1 MSIRRFNDEENIKTE
16 ATILNIKKEPL
27 ENIPHLTLVGNKLV
41 YRLSERDKV
50 YGLGENVRGL
60 NKRGWVYES
69 YCSDDPSHTQ
79 DKVSLY
85 GAHNF
90 LLIDGE
96 ESIGIFIDAAGRVK
110 YDVGFTNNE
119 ILEITLEEDKIDL
132 YIIEEV
138 TVNKVVQE
146 FRALIGKSY
155 VPPKWAFGYQQSRW
169 SYADENEVLEMAEL
183 FKEKDIPLEAIYLD
197 IDYMERFKNFTIDKD
212 KFKNFEVMVEKLKKD
227 NIKAVPIIDAGV
239 KIEKGYETYEEGIK
253 NNYFCNDIDGKP
265 FVAAVWPGVVHF
277 PDFLNKDARL
287 WFGKKCKFLVD
298 KGIEGFWND
307 MNEPAI
313 FYSEKR
319 LQEAY
324 KYIEGTKNKNLDIYS
339 FFKLKDSILG
349 LSNNIDD
356 YKSFYHNID
365 GEKVQHNK
373 IHNLYGYNMTK
384 SAAEGL
390 DSIDENKRF
399 LLFSR
404 ASSIGMHR
412 YGGIWT
418 GDNNSLWEHLEM
430 NIKMMP
436 NLNICGYMY
445 TGADTGGFGGH
456 CTEDLLTRWMEFS
469 IFTPLLRNHSAMGT
483 RRQEPFAFNEK
494 TEKNIKNIIKFRY
507 RLIPYLYSEYMKAI
521 ENNDMLF
528 KPLSFVYDDEIS
540 REIEDQLI
548 VGDSIMIAPIYKQNA
563 KGRYVYLPEEMAMI
577 KIKDGN
583 VFEEKIMSKG
593 HHYIEIKLDE
603 FIIFVRQ
610 DKILPLANKANKVN
624 DIKLDKLEVVSFIK
638 NEGKYE
644 LYDDDGISKA
654 YLKGINNKLVV
665 ALDKELKNISIQGD
679 IKVKEL
685 KIIAINK
692 NVIKKNMVL
701 EE

>member
-1 MSIRRFNDEENIKTE
+1 
-16 ATILNIKKEPL
+16 
-27 ENIPHLTLVGNKLV
+27 
-41 YRLSERDKV
+41 
-50 YGLGENVRGL
+50 
-60 NKRGWVYES
+60 
-69 YCSDDPSHTQ
+69 
-79 DKVSLY
+79 
-85 GAHNF
+85 
-90 LLIDGE
+90 
-96 ESIGIFIDAAGRVK
+96 
-110 YDVGFTNNE
+110 
-119 ILEITLEEDKIDL
+119 
-132 YIIEEV
+132 
-138 TVNKVVQE
+138 
-146 FRALIGKSY
+146 
-155 VPPKWAFGYQQSRW
+155 
-169 SYADENEVLEMAEL
+169 
-183 FKEKDIPLEAIYLD
+183 
-197 IDYMERFKNFTIDKD
+197 
-212 KFKNFEVMVEKLKKD
+212 
-227 NIKAVPIIDAGV
+227 
-239 KIEKGYETYEEGIK
+239 
-253 NNYFCNDIDGKP
+253 
-265 FVAAVWPGVVHF
+265 
-277 PDFLNKDARL
+277 
-287 WFGKKCKFLVD
+287 
-298 KGIEGFWND
+298 

-339 FFKLKDSILG
+339 FFKLKDSVLG

-356 YKSFYHNID
+356 YKSFYHDID

-390 DSIDENKRF
+390 KSIDENKRF
-399 LLFSR
+399 LLLSR

-445 TGADTGGFGGH
+445 TGADTGGSGGH

-483 RRQEPFAFNEK
+483 RRQEPFTFNEK

-528 KPLSFVYDDEIS
+528 KPLSFVYDDKIS
-540 REIEDQLI
+540 REIEEQPI

-577 KIKDGN
+577 KIKDGD
-583 VFEEKIMSKG
+583 VFEEKIMGKD
-593 HHYIEIKLDE
+593 HHYIEGNLDE
-603 FIIFVRQ
+603 FIIFIRQ
-610 DKILPLANKANKVN
+610 DKILPLGSKGNKVD
-624 DIKLDKLEVVSFIK
+624 DIKLDKLELVSFIRS
-638 NEGKYE
+638 EGKYE

-665 ALDKELKNISIQGD
+665 VLDKELKNISVQGD

-692 NVIKKNMVL
+692 DVIKKNIVL
-701 EE
+701 DE